1 MTYNTNGL
9 HYITQPEATT
19 MNEHDEYMM
28 TEEQIEQLDNAMRE
42 YFELERMG
50 NEALSQSIRETQ
62 SLIQK
67 AIAVLCK

>member
-1 MTYNTNGL
+1 
-9 HYITQPEATT
+9 
-19 MNEHDEYMM
+19 MNNHDDYRM

>member
-1 MTYNTNGL
+1 
-9 HYITQPEATT
+9 
-19 MNEHDEYMM
+19 MNNHDDRMMM

-62 SLIQK
+62 GLIQK
-67 AIAVLCK
+67 AIAVLLK

>member
-62 SLIQK
+62 GLIQK
-67 AIAVLCK
+67 AIAVLLK

>member
-1 MTYNTNGL
+1 
-9 HYITQPEATT
+9 

>member
-1 MTYNTNGL
+1 
-9 HYITQPEATT
+9 
-19 MNEHDEYMM
+19 MNDHDDRMMM

-67 AIAVLCK
+67 AIAVLLK

>member
-1 MTYNTNGL
+1 
-9 HYITQPEATT
+9 
-19 MNEHDEYMM
+19 MNNHDDYRM
-28 TEEQIEQLDNAMRE
+28 TEEHIQDLDNAMRE

-67 AIAVLCK
+67 AIAVLLK